1 MSTYAIYRNAGFRTV
16 QRAGGCFAE
25 SLEEAAYKLQA
36 DDSDALKCLNTGE
49 AYAVS
54 TWYDEDAED
63 EIAYSF
69 ELINLEES

>member
-36 DDSDALKCLNTGE
+36 DDSDAIRCLNTGD

-69 ELINLEES
+69 ELINREES